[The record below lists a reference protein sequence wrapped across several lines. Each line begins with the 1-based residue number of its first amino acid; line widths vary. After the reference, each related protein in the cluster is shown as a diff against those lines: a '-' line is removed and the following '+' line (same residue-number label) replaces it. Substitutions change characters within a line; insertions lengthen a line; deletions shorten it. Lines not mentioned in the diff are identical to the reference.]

1 MSFTS
6 PIFLFAFL
14 PLTVIVYQLVRSTR
28 CRNILWIAARLLFYA
43 FGDLRHLPL
52 LLGSC
57 LLHYGAGRYLIARE
71 KECGLMLGLC
81 VVLDLAVLA
90 LYKVR
95 GTLPL
100 GISFYTFQAISYVA
114 DTYKNP
120 ADGTKSL
127 REALQYLTFFPQLT
141 AGPFLKFS
149 ALRPYLDSREVSWQ
163 KTRRARG
170 ALCAGSAKRCFCRLL
185 RQSWPTR
192 CFRLPPSTRS
202 ARGQAQSA
210 IACSCILIFPAT
222 AIWRWGWGLLFGVQ
236 LPENFQ
242 YPYCAGSVSEFWR
255 RWHMTLSGWFRDYIY
270 IPLGGS
276 RKGSA
281 RTVLNKLAVFLA
293 TGLWHGTGWTFVL
306 WGLWH
311 GVFCGA
317 EMLLDRKHTLKTRWH
332 GHLYTLLV
340 VIFGFVLFRAESL
353 PQALALL
360 RAMLT
365 GFAPVESCR
374 LALQNLLTAGTVFW
388 CLAGAAACLPL
399 WPLAKKRLAGSRW
412 LSPALDVLTVLG
424 LLLCLMQLASHSFQP
439 FIYAGF

>member
-28 CRNILWIAARLLFYA
+28 CRNILWIAVRLLFYA

-163 KTRRARG
+163 
-170 ALCAGSAKRCFCRLL
+170 
-185 RQSWPTR
+185 
-192 CFRLPPSTRS
+192 
-202 ARGQAQSA
+202 
-210 IACSCILIFPAT
+210 
-222 AIWRWGWGLLFGVQ
+222 
-236 LPENFQ
+236 
-242 YPYCAGSVSEFWR
+242 
-255 RWHMTLSGWFRDYIY
+255 
-270 IPLGGS
+270 
-276 RKGSA
+276 
-281 RTVLNKLAVFLA
+281 
-293 TGLWHGTGWTFVL
+293 
-306 WGLWH
+306 
-311 GVFCGA
+311 
-317 EMLLDRKHTLKTRWH
+317 
-332 GHLYTLLV
+332 
-340 VIFGFVLFRAESL
+340 
-353 PQALALL
+353 
-360 RAMLT
+360 
-365 GFAPVESCR
+365 
-374 LALQNLLTAGTVFW
+374 
-388 CLAGAAACLPL
+388 
-399 WPLAKKRLAGSRW
+399 
-412 LSPALDVLTVLG
+412 
-424 LLLCLMQLASHSFQP
+424 
-439 FIYAGF
+439 